1 MILVLKTKMMLLSY
15 LLNIPLRDGGQA
27 YTETNLDR
35 FVVEPWNFVT
45 AAFFVAVAVFWF
57 LKIRKEIP
65 RFGFLFAMLILLLIG
80 GVGGTIYHG
89 FRWHRAFLMMD
100 WMPIMIIT
108 FSASVYF
115 FIKAWGKW
123 WPPALVLVLF
133 FFLQGWLFKSGLPIQ
148 TAINL
153 NYASMAVVV
162 LVPIGWYLVKTGFAN
177 GHLVG
182 LALLAFGAALFFR
195 WADKLAWFPMGT
207 HFLWHVFGLVAV
219 HLMLLFLYRTRFSE
233 TR

>member
-1 MILVLKTKMMLLSY
+1 MILLIKTKMMLLLY
-15 LLNIPLRDGGQA
+15 LLNVPLRDGGHA

-35 FVVEPWNFVT
+35 LVVEPWNFVT
-45 AAFFVAVAVFWF
+45 AALFVAVAVFWF
-57 LKIRKEIP
+57 FKIRKEIP

-123 WPPALVLVLF
+123 WPPAILLVLF
-133 FFLQGWLFKSGLPIQ
+133 FVLQGLLFNSGLPIQ

-177 GHLVG
+177 GYLVG
-182 LALLAFGAALFFR
+182 LALLAFGTALFFR

-219 HLMLLFLYRTRFSE
+219 HLMLLFLYRTRLAE